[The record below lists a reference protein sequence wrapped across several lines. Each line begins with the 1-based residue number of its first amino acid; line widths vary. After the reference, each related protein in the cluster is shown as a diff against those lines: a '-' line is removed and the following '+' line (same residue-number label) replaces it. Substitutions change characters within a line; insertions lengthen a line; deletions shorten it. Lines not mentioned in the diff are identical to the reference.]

1 MKWSGCGARGRGR
14 PTPSL
19 HIDDNHPRLCRPAAA
34 RDVVGDRVRAMKAG
48 LGFVSERD
56 AGDCLAR
63 ARAGVPC
70 GGRVRG

>member
-1 MKWSGCGARGRGR
+1 MPLGAQ
-14 PTPSL
+14 PSSL
-19 HIDDNHPRLCRPAAA
+19 HIDDNHPRLCRLTTA
-34 RDVVGDRVRAMKAG
+34 RDGIGDRVRAMKAG
-48 LGFVSERD
+48 LGFVSDRD